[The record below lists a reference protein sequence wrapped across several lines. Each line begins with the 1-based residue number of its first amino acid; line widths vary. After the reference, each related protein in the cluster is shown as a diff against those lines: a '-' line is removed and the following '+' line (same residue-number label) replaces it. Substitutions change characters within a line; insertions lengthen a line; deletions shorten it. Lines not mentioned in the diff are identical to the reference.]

1 MLQRFKHQLTS
12 HSVFSM
18 FSTHFY
24 LTWYSDCVGGN
35 PSTSAERA
43 VMHERTS
50 YMRLPVGWS
59 IYWNLLRM
67 KNKMT
72 IRDAQSLM
80 VVSGYTE
87 FEGDTIFALRQCE
100 LYTSGTIVCECTTC
114 HQGLTD
120 HKVPVRI
127 LSESYY
133 NDNREKNRSY
143 WK

>member
-1 MLQRFKHQLTS
+1 
-12 HSVFSM
+12 
-18 FSTHFY
+18 
-24 LTWYSDCVGGN
+24 
-35 PSTSAERA
+35 
-43 VMHERTS
+43 MHERTS